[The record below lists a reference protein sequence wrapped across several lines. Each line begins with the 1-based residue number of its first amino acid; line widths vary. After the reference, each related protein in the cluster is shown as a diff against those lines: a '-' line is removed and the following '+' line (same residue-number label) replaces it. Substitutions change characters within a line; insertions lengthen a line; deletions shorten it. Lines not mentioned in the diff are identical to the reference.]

1 MNLGKT
7 VFSQITDFIPKQ
19 YFDKFVNDFNGNNRV
34 RTFSCWDQFLCLC
47 FAQLTYRESLR
58 DIEACLKSNPAKLYH
73 MGIKGKI
80 SRSNLSRANEKR
92 DWRIFESFAHH
103 LIGIALNLFDKN
115 DLIYKELNNE
125 LYALDSTTIDLCLTL
140 FPWAKF
146 RKNKSAV
153 KLHTLLDIRRRL
165 PRYINITSG
174 DVHDIMSLDLI
185 EFESDA
191 IYIMDKGYYDFKRL
205 YNLHKHNSFFVI
217 RAKNNL
223 AFKRIYSNKCKKE
236 DGILCDQIIRLT
248 GTKSSEHYPEKLRRI
263 KYFDKEN
270 NRTFIF
276 ITNNFTLT
284 ALTIAKLYKDR
295 WKVEL
300 FFKWIKQNLRI
311 KSFYGDNENA
321 VKIQIWT
328 AIATYVLTVIIKA
341 KLKINEELYIILQI
355 FSINIFNKVMLKELF
370 SESDDM
376 ETNEPETKQ
385 LFLFDF

>member
-7 VFSQITDFIPKQ
+7 VFSQITDFIPKP

-73 MGIKGKI
+73 MGIKGNI

-92 DWRIFESFAHH
+92 DWRIFECLAHH
-103 LIGIALNLFDKN
+103 LIGIALNLFDKD

-174 DVHDIMSLDLI
+174 DVHDIISLDLI
-185 EFESDA
+185 EFEPDA

-270 NRTFIF
+270 NRAFIF
-276 ITNNFTLT
+276 ITNNFTLS

-385 LFLFDF
+385 LFLFNF